1 MASMPTVKKVVST
14 KFREDITTH
23 GTRAESSS
31 HNDSE
36 TSLSTLVE
44 SKDEHVQLTWR
55 SWMVVV
61 VTCFAQLAQV
71 FVVAAAGQN
80 IAFIARDL
88 GDAELASWIIR
99 KYREHVCIDFIST
112 DQLFQRHLCLCKL
125 CYHLSLADSAMF
137 WIGNG
142 SYPYHH

>member
-44 SKDEHVQLTWR
+44 AKDEHVRLTWR

-88 GDAELASWIIR
+88 GDAGIASWIIR
-99 KYREHVCIDFIST
+99 KHREKVCIELISA
-112 DQLFQRHLCLCKL
+112 DCLSQRHLCSCKL
-125 CYHLSLADSAMF
+125 CYHRSLVDLATF